1 MKGVDDALRMQI
13 IEEHLAGS
21 SQYSLAR
28 KYKLSAGKSISE
40 WMRTFGI
47 EGSENQAVAEERMK
61 KRKADLNKSS
71 EVISL
76 EKENKQLRLGLARSR
91 MKAET
96 LDAMIELA
104 EETYQIKIRKNVLKL
119 GCKSAFLFGEKNG
132 LFVKTSPINHY

>member
-1 MKGVDDALRMQI
+1 MKGVDDALRVQI

-28 KYKLSAGKSISE
+28 KYKLSNGRSISA

-47 EGSENQAVAEERMK
+47 AGSEKQAEPEEGMQ

-76 EKENKQLRLGLARSR
+76 EKENRLLRLGLARAQ

-96 LDAMIELA
+96 LDAIIDLA
-104 EETYQIKIRKNVLKL
+104 EETYQIKIRKNSNTK
-119 GCKSAFLFGEKNG
+119 
-132 LFVKTSPINHY
+132 